1 MHDGEAANRRLQVL
15 SLQLGA
21 SASSSSS
28 PSHPSN
34 AVGAHPSVI
43 FMSSCA
49 ASSSY
54 ASATGTPTSYARI
67 HGEVSRA
74 PAAWKRISTVAREEL
89 TDVFYD
95 KAEGIAKV
103 TE

>member
-1 MHDGEAANRRLQVL
+1 
-15 SLQLGA
+15 
-21 SASSSSS
+21 
-28 PSHPSN
+28 
-34 AVGAHPSVI
+34 
-43 FMSSCA
+43 MSSCA

-74 PAAWKRISTVAREEL
+74 PAAWRRISTVAKEEL

-103 TE
+103 TECQNTRVVTLSQPQPRN